1 MASSDKKSMD
11 VSKPGKS
18 APDTT
23 ARPLIVSNRPVNID
37 PMMKTQDIPEV
48 QISQHTKVIE
58 PLNSVDIGDAPVQ
71 QSTEVTVQ
79 DPSTPA
85 TEKFPPKAIDK
96 SAESADQNLPSV
108 EEVDSETDT
117 ALSTGTKKEKLNA
130 QTKEEK
136 ARQEAMQKLIVAKK
150 YFVPI
155 GKATRRRDSRRTVGV
170 LIVLMI
176 VTVIGGYL
184 LVDAGLISVG
194 IKLPIDIIKN

>member
-1 MASSDKKSMD
+1 MVSSDKKSMD

-37 PMMKTQDIPEV
+37 PMMKTRDIPEA
-48 QISQHTKVIE
+48 QISQHTKVIK

-71 QSTEVTVQ
+71 QSTEEAVQ
-79 DPSTPA
+79 DPSTTV
-85 TEKFPPKAIDK
+85 TEKSPPKALDK
-96 SAESADQNLPSV
+96 PAESADQNPPSA
-108 EEVDSETDT
+108 EEIDSETDT

-155 GKATRRRDSRRTVGV
+155 GKVTRRRDSRRTVV
-170 LIVLMI
+170 VLMVLTV
-176 VTVIGGYL
+176 VTIAGIYL
-184 LVDAGLISVG
+184 LVDAGIISIG